1 MMLADNANLK
11 SSKKNDDKLFFLR
24 DLFVFFSF
32 LFSKVQQLPHW
43 GQVSTMACFLH
54 DWACTQV

>member
-54 DWACTQV
+54 D